1 MGKPQKKY
9 SILNKNE
16 INFIKKKLGITK
28 IQEIDTTILK
38 QLKERSIKKVSAIL
52 KK

>member
-1 MGKPQKKY
+1 MGKPQKRY
-9 SILNKNE
+9 SVLNKNE

-38 QLKERSIKKVSAIL
+38 QLKENL
-52 KK
+52 KKLKDSSPPI